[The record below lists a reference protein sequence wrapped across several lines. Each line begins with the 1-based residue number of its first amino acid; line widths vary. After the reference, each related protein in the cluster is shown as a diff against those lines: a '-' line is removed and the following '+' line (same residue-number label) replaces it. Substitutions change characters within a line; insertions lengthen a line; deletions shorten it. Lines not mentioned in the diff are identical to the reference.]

1 MVFHVFN
8 ALDIKILV
16 GHAMPKTPIEIL
28 QVLGGLV
35 GNKGIVGIP
44 WDYTV

>member
-16 GHAMPKTPIEIL
+16 GHAMPKKPHRNTSG
-28 QVLGGLV
+28 LGGLV
-35 GNKGIVGIP
+35 GDKGIVGIP
-44 WDYTV
+44 WNYTV